1 MNSEKLLS
9 TIYSLLTGKT
19 MANYTKL
26 SIQATEEQ
34 GDILT
39 AYLSDFPFDSFDY
52 ADGLLNAYIPQ
63 SEFEAYHS
71 EIEDMLHNEG
81 ILDYYFEDIESQNW
95 NSVWESNFEEVEVK
109 DRVLIR
115 APFHSPR
122 TNYKGL
128 EVIIQPKMSFGTG
141 HHATTQLMVEMLLAS
156 AVEGKRLLD
165 MGSGTG
171 VLAIVAAKLGAESV
185 LAVEI
190 DDMAEESVCENIV
203 LNDVADKIVSVC
215 GDAAAIEGEK
225 FDIVLA
231 NINRN
236 ILLADME
243 AYAATLSKGGEMVI
257 SGFYEEDV
265 PLLVK
270 RAKSL
275 GMKKICQLACNE
287 WQAVKFVKN

>member
-1 MNSEKLLS
+1 
-9 TIYSLLTGKT
+9 
-19 MANYTKL
+19 MAAYTKL

-39 AYLSDFPFDSFDY
+39 AYLAEFPFDSFDY

-63 SEFEAYHS
+63 SEFEAQQE
-71 EIEDMLHNEG
+71 EIEELLHNEG

-95 NSVWESNFEEVEVK
+95 NAVWESNFEEVEVK

-115 APFHSPR
+115 APFHQPR
-122 TNYKGL
+122 PNYKGL

-156 AVEGKRLLD
+156 NIEGKRILD

-171 VLAIVAAKLGAESV
+171 VLAIVAAKLGAKSV

-190 DDMAEESVCENIV
+190 DDMAEESVRENIE
-203 LNDVADKIVSVC
+203 LNGVADRVVSVC
-215 GDAAAIEGEK
+215 GDASAIEGKE

-243 AYAATLSKGGEMVI
+243 AYAATLSKGGELVI
-257 SGFYEEDV
+257 SGFYEEDI

-270 RAKSL
+270 KAKSL
-275 GMKKICQLACNE
+275 KMKSVNEFSCNE
-287 WQAVKFVKN
+287 WRAVKFIK

>member
-1 MNSEKLLS
+1 
-9 TIYSLLTGKT
+9 

-26 SIQATEEQ
+26 SIYATEEQ

-52 ADGLLNAYIPQ
+52 TDGLLNAYIPQ
-63 SEFEAYHS
+63 SEFEVYHD
-71 EIEDMLHNEG
+71 EIENLLHNEG

-95 NSVWESNFEEVEVK
+95 NAVWESNFEEVEVK
-109 DRVLIR
+109 NKVLIR
-115 APFHSPR
+115 APFHTPR
-122 TNYKGL
+122 PNYNGL

-141 HHATTQLMVEMLLAS
+141 HHATTQLMVEMLLSS
-156 AVEGKRLLD
+156 AVEGKRVLD

-190 DDMAEESVCENIV
+190 DDMAEESVRENIE
-203 LNDVADKIVSVC
+203 LNAVAERVVSVC
-215 GDAAAIEGEK
+215 GDASAIEGKE

-236 ILLADME
+236 ILLEDMK
-243 AYAATLSKGGEMVI
+243 LFRSVMNIGGSLI
-257 SGFYEEDV
+257 LSGFYEEDIPV
-265 PLLVK
+265 LLEN
-270 RAKSL
+270 ATEL
-275 GMKKICQLACNE
+275 GLHETNRHVDNNWACLVLGE
-287 WQAVKFVKN
+287 

>member
-1 MNSEKLLS
+1 
-9 TIYSLLTGKT
+9 

-26 SIQATEEQ
+26 SIHATEEQ

-39 AYLSDFPFDSFDY
+39 AYLAEFPFDSFDY

-63 SEFEAYHS
+63 SEFEACHN
-71 EIEDMLHNEG
+71 EIEDLLHNEG

-95 NSVWESNFEEVEVK
+95 NAVWESNFEEVEVK
-109 DRVLIR
+109 NKVLIR
-115 APFHSPR
+115 APFHEPR
-122 TNYKGL
+122 SNYNGL

-141 HHATTQLMVEMLLAS
+141 HHATTQLMVEMLLGS
-156 AVEGKRLLD
+156 NLEGKRLLD

-190 DDMAEESVCENIV
+190 DDMAEESVRENIE
-203 LNDVADKIVSVC
+203 LNGVADRIVSVC
-215 GDAAAIEGEK
+215 GDATAIEGEK

-236 ILLADME
+236 ILLADMA
-243 AYAATLSKGGEMVI
+243 AYAKSLSKGGELVI
-257 SGFYEEDV
+257 SGFYEQDI
-265 PLLVK
+265 PLLTK
-270 RAKSL
+270 KAKSL
-275 GMKKICQLACNE
+275 KMKKINELPCNE
-287 WQAVKFVKN
+287 WRAVKFIKQ